1 MIKSPTIKNTHALRE
16 KGFEQ
21 SSAWT
26 GYTLCKCVNIA
37 KVMGQAVTLQVG
49 HKPDSAWMQI
59 FVRWLGAKC
68 SRTREMENKL
78 KSAKLKCRKWN
89 TNQGN

>member
-21 SSAWT
+21 SSAFT
-26 GYTLCKCVNIA
+26 ACTLRKCVNIA

-49 HKPDSAWMQI
+49 HKPDSA
-59 FVRWLGAKC
+59 
-68 SRTREMENKL
+68 
-78 KSAKLKCRKWN
+78 
-89 TNQGN
+89 